1 MPKRLGL
8 RLTAVL
14 AVPLAIGLP
23 ALAQEPY
30 NVAAPGDWPRYARD
44 LEGTRFSPLDQIDTG
59 NVKDLE
65 QAWSFRLRPEG
76 GAGLLGGTV
85 PIAVDGILYLPLG
98 NAVVAIDGATG
109 NLVCPLVIVVIR
121 CPIRIDSGKS
131 TSNLSCSA
139 GL

>member
-1 MPKRLGL
+1 M
-8 RLTAVL
+8 
-14 AVPLAIGLP
+14 
-23 ALAQEPY
+23 
-30 NVAAPGDWPRYARD
+30 AAPGDWPRYARD

-98 NAVVAIDGATG
+98 NAVVAIDGSTGKEIWRHAVKGGLVRRAVSYWPGEGDIGPRLFYSTGTELVALDPATG
-109 NLVCPLVIVVIR
+109 ALDTR
-121 CPIRIDSGKS
+121 FGEGGSS
-131 TSNLSCSA
+131 
-139 GL
+139 